1 MSNLERIFNAYKKE
15 LVILETIKTG
25 PVSDIFLC
33 KYKEKKAVIRID
45 KTWSVQMKFDRSTE
59 VEIINK
65 LQPIK
70 FTPKILHHDVEKK
83 ILIWEYIEGKEV
95 FLKSE
100 NKKNL
105 LELLGQ
111 TIKKLHITEVPK
123 NTKNIFLNSIE
134 FYKTN
139 LLKYSNNKFLD
150 RGFSIFDR
158 LSDNSN
164 EYVLSHNDLNKSN
177 IILNQNLYFLD
188 WEYAGPNDPY
198 FDLASISMSLE
209 LNDDDINYL
218 WKGYSGNKSLLDRE
232 KLQNWSIFSIFL
244 DYMWCLT
251 VADLSKITNKELQI
265 RALENKLAN
274 FL

>member
-1 MSNLERIFNAYKKE
+1 MSNIEKIFNAYKKE
-15 LVILETIKTG
+15 LAILETIKSG

-45 KTWSVQMKFDRSTE
+45 KTWSEKMKFDRSTE
-59 VEIINK
+59 VEIISK

-70 FTPKILHHDVEKK
+70 FTPKILHYNVEKK
-83 ILIWEYIEGKEV
+83 ILIWEYIEGKEI
-95 FLKSE
+95 FLNSK
-100 NKKNL
+100 NKQKI

-111 TIKKLHITEVPK
+111 TIKRLHLTEVPK
-123 NTKNIFLNSIE
+123 NTKNIFLNSMQ
-134 FYKTN
+134 FYKKN
-139 LLKYSNNKFLD
+139 LSKHSNNNFLD
-150 RGFSIFDR
+150 KGFTIFER
-158 LSDNSN
+158 LSDNTN
-164 EYVLSHNDLNKSN
+164 EFVLCHNDLNKSN
-177 IILNQNLYFLD
+177 IIFNKKLYFLD

-218 WKGYSGNKSLLDRE
+218 WKGYSGNKAVLDRE

-251 VADLSKITNKELQI
+251 VADLSKITNKELQTKVI
-265 RALENKLAN
+265 EDKLADY
-274 FL
+274 L

>member
-1 MSNLERIFNAYKKE
+1 MSNIEKIFNAYKKE
-15 LVILETIKTG
+15 LVILETIKSG

-45 KTWSVQMKFDRSTE
+45 KTWSAQMKFDRSTE
-59 VEIINK
+59 VEIISK

-70 FTPKILHHDVEKK
+70 FTPKILHHNVEKK
-83 ILIWEYIEGKEV
+83 ILIWEYIEGKEI

-100 NKKNL
+100 NRKNL
-105 LELLGQ
+105 LEFLGQ

-139 LLKYSNNKFLD
+139 LLKYPNNKFLD

-164 EYVLSHNDLNKSN
+164 EFVLCHNDLNKSN
-177 IILNQNLYFLD
+177 IILNKNLYFLD

-218 WKGYSGNKSLLDRE
+218 WKGYSGNKSILDRE
-232 KLQNWSIFSIFL
+232 KLQNWSIFSRFL
-244 DYMWCLT
+244 DYMWRLT
-251 VADLSKITNKELQI
+251 VADLSKITNKDLKI
-265 RALENKLAN
+265 GDLEKKLAD

>member
-1 MSNLERIFNAYKKE
+1 MSNLEKIFNAYKKE

-45 KTWSVQMKFDRSTE
+45 KTWSAQMKFDRSTE
-59 VEIINK
+59 VEIISK

-70 FTPKILHHDVEKK
+70 FTPKILHHNVEKK
-83 ILIWEYIEGKEV
+83 ILIWEYIEGKEI

-100 NKKNL
+100 NRKNL
-105 LELLGQ
+105 LEFLGQ

-139 LLKYSNNKFLD
+139 LLKYPNNKFLD

-164 EYVLSHNDLNKSN
+164 EFVLCHNDLNKSN
-177 IILNQNLYFLD
+177 IILNKNLYFLD

-209 LNDDDINYL
+209 LSDDDINYL
-218 WKGYSGNKSLLDRE
+218 WKGYSGNKSILDRE
-232 KLQNWSIFSIFL
+232 KLQNWSIFSRFL
-244 DYMWCLT
+244 DYMWRLT
-251 VADLSKITNKELQI
+251 VADLSKITNKDLKI
-265 RALENKLAN
+265 GDLEKKLAD

>member
-1 MSNLERIFNAYKKE
+1 MSNLEKIFNAYKKE

-45 KTWSVQMKFDRSTE
+45 KTWSAQMKFDRSTE

-70 FTPKILHHDVEKK
+70 FTPKILHHNVEKK
-83 ILIWEYIEGKEV
+83 ILIWEYIEGKEI
-95 FLKSE
+95 FLNSK
-100 NKKNL
+100 NKQKI

-111 TIKKLHITEVPK
+111 TIKKLHLTEVPK
-123 NTKNIFLNSIE
+123 NTKNIFLTSMQ
-134 FYKTN
+134 FYKKN
-139 LLKYSNNKFLD
+139 LSKHSNNNFLGK
-150 RGFSIFDR
+150 GFTIFKR
-158 LSDNSN
+158 LYDNSN
-164 EYVLSHNDLNKSN
+164 EFVLCHNDLNKSN
-177 IILNQNLYFLD
+177 IIFNKKLYFLD

-218 WKGYSGNKSLLDRE
+218 WKGYSGNKAVLDRE

-251 VADLSKITNKELQI
+251 VADLSKITNKDLQT
-265 RALENKLAN
+265 RVLEDKLADY
-274 FL
+274 L

>member
-1 MSNLERIFNAYKKE
+1 MSNLEKIFNAYKKE

-45 KTWSVQMKFDRSTE
+45 KTWSAQMKFDRSTE

-70 FTPKILHHDVEKK
+70 FTPKILHHNVEKRV
-83 ILIWEYIEGKEV
+83 LIWEYIEGKEI
-95 FLKSE
+95 FLNSK
-100 NKKNL
+100 NKQKI

-111 TIKKLHITEVPK
+111 TIKKLHLTEVPK
-123 NTKNIFLNSIE
+123 NTKNIFLTSMQ
-134 FYKTN
+134 FYKKN
-139 LLKYSNNKFLD
+139 LSKHSNNNFLGK
-150 RGFSIFDR
+150 GFTIFKR
-158 LSDNSN
+158 LYDNSN
-164 EYVLSHNDLNKSN
+164 EFVLCHNDLNKSN
-177 IILNQNLYFLD
+177 IIFNKKLYFLD

-218 WKGYSGNKSLLDRE
+218 WKGYSGNKAVLDRE

-251 VADLSKITNKELQI
+251 IADLSKITNKDLQT
-265 RALENKLAN
+265 RVLEDKLADY
-274 FL
+274 L

>member
-59 VEIINK
+59 VEIISK

-105 LELLGQ
+105 LE
-111 TIKKLHITEVPK
+111 K
-123 NTKNIFLNSIE
+123 
-134 FYKTN
+134 
-139 LLKYSNNKFLD
+139 
-150 RGFSIFDR
+150 
-158 LSDNSN
+158 
-164 EYVLSHNDLNKSN
+164 
-177 IILNQNLYFLD
+177 
-188 WEYAGPNDPY
+188 
-198 FDLASISMSLE
+198 
-209 LNDDDINYL
+209 
-218 WKGYSGNKSLLDRE
+218 
-232 KLQNWSIFSIFL
+232 
-244 DYMWCLT
+244 
-251 VADLSKITNKELQI
+251 
-265 RALENKLAN
+265 
-274 FL
+274 

>member
-1 MSNLERIFNAYKKE
+1 MSNLEKIFNAYKKE

-45 KTWSVQMKFDRSTE
+45 KTWSAQMKFDRSTE

-70 FTPKILHHDVEKK
+70 FTPKILHHNVEKK
-83 ILIWEYIEGKEV
+83 ILIWEYIEGKEI
-95 FLKSE
+95 FLNSK
-100 NKKNL
+100 NKQKI

-111 TIKKLHITEVPK
+111 TIKKLHLTEVPK
-123 NTKNIFLNSIE
+123 NTKNIFLNSMK
-134 FYKTN
+134 FYKKN
-139 LLKYSNNKFLD
+139 LSKHSNNNFLD
-150 RGFSIFDR
+150 KGFTIFER

-164 EYVLSHNDLNKSN
+164 EFVLCHNDLNKSN
-177 IILNQNLYFLD
+177 IILNKNLYFLD

-209 LNDDDINYL
+209 LSDDDINYL
-218 WKGYSGNKSLLDRE
+218 WKGYSGNKSILDRE
-232 KLQNWSIFSIFL
+232 KLQNWSIFSRFL
-244 DYMWCLT
+244 DYMWRLT
-251 VADLSKITNKELQI
+251 VADLSKITNKDLKI
-265 RALENKLAN
+265 GDLEKKLAD